1 MAPVSSSSSPLFHAL
16 LRPLHLGVLGL
27 GSAVSTVTL
36 LSSAALGSAL
46 PAAGLIAVT
55 GLAYVGM
62 VGLELVFNGPAAPT
76 PAPTPADDLDPQ
88 LAAIRAAAERLGP
101 LIDQGGV
108 PLIEVRLRVDGLCSE
123 AEATVGRVRS
133 LRALIAQLPVEALQQ
148 ALRER
153 ERAESAARDPE
164 ARALLSAAVEAQK
177 AQLTGRQRLVG
188 LEERSR
194 AALTLAE
201 STLGALFARVSAQLH
216 DPAGPQAEGLL
227 AEVEGLEQELGAV
240 QQIPAATLAEM
251 GALHVQGR

>member
-1 MAPVSSSSSPLFHAL
+1 MAPASSSSSPLLHAL

-36 LSSAALGSAL
+36 LSSAALGSAV

-62 VGLELVFNGPAAPT
+62 VGLELVFNGPAAPA
-76 PAPTPADDLDPQ
+76 PAPADDLDPQ

-133 LRALIAQLPVEALQQ
+133 LRALIAQLPIEALQQ

-240 QQIPAATLAEM
+240 QQITAATLAEM

>member
-62 VGLELVFNGPAAPT
+62 VGLELVFNGPAAPA
-76 PAPTPADDLDPQ
+76 PAPADDLDPQ

-240 QQIPAATLAEM
+240 QQITAATLAEM

>member
-1 MAPVSSSSSPLFHAL
+1 MAPASSTSSSLFQAL

-27 GSAVSTVTL
+27 GGAVSTATL
-36 LSSAALGSAL
+36 LASAALGSAL

-62 VGLELVFNGPAAPT
+62 VGVELIFNGPAAPS
-76 PAPTPADDLDPQ
+76 PAPPDALDPQ

-101 LIDQGGV
+101 LLDQGGV
-108 PLIEVRLRVDGLCSE
+108 PLVEVRLRVDGLCSE

-148 ALRER
+148 TLRER
-153 ERAESAARDPE
+153 ERAVAAARDPE

-177 AQLTGRQRLVG
+177 AQLAGRSRLVG

-201 STLGALFARVSAQLH
+201 STLGALFARLSAQLH
-216 DPAGPQAEGLL
+216 DPAGPQAAGLL
-227 AEVEGLEQELGAV
+227 SEVEGLEQELGAV
-240 QQIPAATLAEM
+240 QQITAATLAEM

>member
-62 VGLELVFNGPAAPT
+62 VGLELVFNGPAA

-240 QQIPAATLAEM
+240 QQITAATLAEM

>member
-16 LRPLHLGVLGL
+16 LRPLHLSVLGL

-62 VGLELVFNGPAAPT
+62 VGLELVFNGPAAPA
-76 PAPTPADDLDPQ
+76 PAPADDLDPQ

-153 ERAESAARDPE
+153 ERAESAAHDPE
-164 ARALLSAAVEAQK
+164 ARVLLSAAVEAQK

-240 QQIPAATLAEM
+240 QQITAATLAEM

>member
-62 VGLELVFNGPAAPT
+62 VGLELVFNGPAAPA
-76 PAPTPADDLDPQ
+76 PAPADDLDPQ
-88 LAAIRAAAERLGP
+88 LAAIRVAAERLGP

-240 QQIPAATLAEM
+240 QQITAATLAEM